1 LAALA
6 IINLSYGAAGVLGFR
21 GLWAPFKALRSYTHG
36 YVVGVFVVGMIFLVV
51 IFMRKGFSWDVCKKW
66 VIGMEI
72 GLAIFAITF
81 AWYPQPI
88 FKAEMK
94 HRERAQIVQHIGS
107 MLLTSAEM
115 PVYTLQKLTLTNI
128 SSLFDN
134 KFIPLYK
141 EEDKSA
147 STEKTSS
154 KPQEELEQIHL
165 YKGVKYPIVDLADIK
180 SCGPY
185 RFMSIYLPAGSDDLI
200 TRQIGWVRI
209 DDPDK
214 TEIIAKSNFVLDS
227 QTSTTETEEKTKVY
241 HRGKHEL
248 PPLKAGE
255 MFDYWFT
262 FSEGVLIDLD
272 SKDYKFNI
280 IYPDGDIKSAWLLK
294 TLPNKYKFKLKAVTD
309 QKITLTV
316 K

>member
-1 LAALA
+1 MNILITVCLFFICIAAITYFFLYYFIKRRNIVPDSEIFDKSELKDTSEKVEDKNEALIKKSVAVKNFSITLALAVKNFSITLALAALA

-115 PVYTLQKLTLTNI
+115 PVYTLQKLTLT
-128 SSLFDN
+128 S
-134 KFIPLYK
+134 
-141 EEDKSA
+141 
-147 STEKTSS
+147 
-154 KPQEELEQIHL
+154 
-165 YKGVKYPIVDLADIK
+165 
-180 SCGPY
+180 
-185 RFMSIYLPAGSDDLI
+185 
-200 TRQIGWVRI
+200 
-209 DDPDK
+209 
-214 TEIIAKSNFVLDS
+214 
-227 QTSTTETEEKTKVY
+227 
-241 HRGKHEL
+241 
-248 PPLKAGE
+248 
-255 MFDYWFT
+255 
-262 FSEGVLIDLD
+262 
-272 SKDYKFNI
+272 
-280 IYPDGDIKSAWLLK
+280 
-294 TLPNKYKFKLKAVTD
+294 
-309 QKITLTV
+309 
-316 K
+316 